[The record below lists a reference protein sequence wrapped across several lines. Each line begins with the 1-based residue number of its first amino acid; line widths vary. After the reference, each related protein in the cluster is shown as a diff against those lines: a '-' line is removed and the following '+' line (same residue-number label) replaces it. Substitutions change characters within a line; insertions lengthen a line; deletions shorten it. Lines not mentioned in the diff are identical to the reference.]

1 MSSMSPLRGQTSH
14 PQPRRNALHFAL
26 LAFFLLL
33 FALLSHQSLVLAQ
46 EGPLLEER
54 AQALDR
60 QLICPVCPGETLN
73 QSQATLA
80 KQMRQILRDRLADG
94 QTEQEITDYFVSVYG
109 EMVLAAPPKRGFLLT
124 AWLVPPAALLAGITV
139 LVLTIRKLRRPSG
152 LVLADGPETPNDVEL
167 EPYLDLVDEEM
178 ADNAE
183 KDQRDAPGRGA
194 APWRR

>member
-1 MSSMSPLRGQTSH
+1 M
-14 PQPRRNALHFAL
+14 A
-26 LAFFLLL
+26 
-33 FALLSHQSLVLAQ
+33 LAQ
-46 EGPLLEER
+46 EESSLEAR

-109 EMVLAAPPKRGFLLT
+109 ELVLAAPPKHGFLLT

-139 LVLTIRKLRRPSG
+139 LVLTIRRLRKPLA
-152 LVLADGPETPNDVEL
+152 LVPAAELEASNDVEL
-167 EPYLDLVDEEM
+167 EPYLDLVDKEM
-178 ADNAE
+178 RGTAV
-183 KDQRDAPGRGA
+183 KDQPGRGA
-194 APWRR
+194 APWRS

>member
-1 MSSMSPLRGQTSH
+1 MSSMPPLNGQASY

-33 FALLSHQSLVLAQ
+33 FALLSYQGVALAQ
-46 EGPLLEER
+46 EGPSLAVR

-94 QTEQEITDYFVSVYG
+94 QTEQEIIDYFVSVYG

-152 LVLADGPETPNDVEL
+152 LVLADGPETSNDVGL
-167 EPYLDLVDEEM
+167 EPYLNLVDEEM
-178 ADNAE
+178 ADNTE
-183 KDQRDAPGRGA
+183 KDQQDPPERGA
-194 APWRR
+194 APWRS